1 MLEIELIVGTMGLDA
16 LYRDK
21 LPRYSQALLSRSS
34 DALKEFEKAAKS
46 MSKRTTNDNMPED
59 TLDFSDY
66 ERLQRMLLE
75 DEEILTVEEGL
86 SSWPSELQ
94 IPLVTQIAD
103 VKWYLQNQLPLQQMS
118 GTMVSQALEPSD
130 SDKFRF
136 LWQANLCNDIR
147 RFSSLFTAGAITPL
161 ESQLM
166 RTLFPEAHDFFVILV
181 MDQLVQAV
189 ADGKADDWSGG
200 WQNNAMSNL
209 LGVPITSFEDVMNW
223 QTGMAEK
230 TAGRP
235 KSSSSIQL
243 AKMNL
248 TDNQKIDTETQDF
261 S

>member
-1 MLEIELIVGTMGLDA
+1 MLEIELIVGTMGLTA
-16 LYRDK
+16 LFQDK

-34 DALKEFEKAAKS
+34 DVLKEFERAAKS
-46 MSKRTTNDNMPED
+46 MSKRSGTGPMPED
-59 TLDFSDY
+59 DLDFSDY
-66 ERLQRMLLE
+66 DRLQRMLLE
-75 DEEILTVEEGL
+75 DAEIVTVEEGL

-94 IPLVTQIAD
+94 LPLIVQIAD
-103 VKWYLQNQLPLQQMS
+103 VKSYLRNQLPLQQMS
-118 GTMVSQALEPSD
+118 GTMAAKALEPSD

-147 RFSSLFTAGAITPL
+147 RFSSLFTAGAITPI

-209 LGVPITSFEDVMNW
+209 LGVPIASFEDVMNW

-235 KSSSSIQL
+235 KSNSSIQL
-243 AKMNL
+243 AKFNL
-248 TDNQKIDTETQDF
+248 TDNQKIDTNTLDL